1 MSTTNQS
8 KIVPKKV
15 LVTGAS
21 GLLGVAAIEKFL
33 AAGWKVVGLSGRK
46 PQVPSGRDIDF
57 LSVDLRD
64 EGRARAAFEPLTD
77 ITHIAYTALHEK
89 PELVA
94 GWSSKDQI
102 ETNNAMLRNVV
113 EPVVRTASNFM
124 SAFCRERRSTACT
137 CTRSLSRLA
146 NVMPPRTTR
155 TSSSTR
161 KPMWVRWAPSKA
173 SITRLFVRNSSLV
186 QPRAR

>member
-33 AAGWKVVGLSGRK
+33 AAGWKVVGVSRRK
-46 PQVPSGRDIDF
+46 PQLPSGRDIDF

-94 GWSSKDQI
+94 GWSSKEQI
-102 ETNNAMLRNVV
+102 ETNNAML
-113 EPVVRTASNFM
+113 ASW
-124 SAFCRERRSTACT
+124 RS
-137 CTRSLSRLA
+137 RS
-146 NVMPPRTTR
+146 
-155 TSSSTR
+155 
-161 KPMWVRWAPSKA
+161 
-173 SITRLFVRNSSLV
+173 
-186 QPRAR
+186 RARFQFPAHQHSAGNEGHLSGPEY

>member
-8 KIVPKKV
+8 KIVPKKM

-33 AAGWKVVGLSGRK
+33 TAGWKVVGVSRRK
-46 PQVPSGRDIDF
+46 PEPPSGRDIDF

-64 EGRARAAFEPLTD
+64 KEKARAAFEPLTG

-94 GWSSKDQI
+94 GWSSTDQI

-113 EPVVRTASNFM
+113 QPILASGSTFQHISILQGTKVYGVHLHPIPIPARESDPRDPHPNF
-124 SAFCRERRSTACT
+124 
-137 CTRSLSRLA
+137 
-146 NVMPPRTTR
+146 
-155 TSSSTR
+155 
-161 KPMWVRWAPSKA
+161 
-173 SITRLFVRNSSLV
+173 
-186 QPRAR
+186 